1 MNVRNLLADAFDSAA
16 SRLRNNSCGMT
27 DQEMEVALHKM
38 LYLLDS
44 DHHFNEDNARAAIA
58 RMYYFI
64 DDTHKCYAPF
74 FSYEEIKAAYD
85 KMQPTLPDDY
95 NFWDFCVTVN
105 LMYSNHI
112 ETLRTW
118 FRDRSRLL
126 QKSCELA
133 RSFLLDEDSDHP
145 TDKIWWYVNS

>member
-16 SRLRNNSCGMT
+16 IRLRNNSCGMS
-27 DQEMEVALHKM
+27 DKEMEAALHKM
-38 LYLLDS
+38 LYLLDN
-44 DHHFNEDNARAAIA
+44 DHHFSEADARAAIA
-58 RMYYFI
+58 RMYYFR
-64 DDTHKCYAPF
+64 DDTHKSYAPF
-74 FSYEEIKAAYD
+74 FPYEDIRAAYD
-85 KMQPTLPDDY
+85 KMYLTLPDDY

-112 ETLRTW
+112 ETLRSW

-133 RSFLLDEDSDHP
+133 RSFLLDEDTDHP
-145 TDKIWWYVNS
+145 SDKIWWYVNS